1 MYVKY
6 VKVGL
11 FKALRIENIFGG
23 WKDLI
28 EKNVDYTLLKLSV
41 KIDSYLKKCLTY
53 NYSITTSGKVF
64 VSVFIWYQK
73 PNCSLSMNDVTE
85 QRA

>member
-11 FKALRIENIFGG
+11 FKALRIANVFGG

-41 KIDSYLKKCLTY
+41 QINSYLKKCLTY

-73 PNCSLSMNDVTE
+73 PNRSLSMNDVTE